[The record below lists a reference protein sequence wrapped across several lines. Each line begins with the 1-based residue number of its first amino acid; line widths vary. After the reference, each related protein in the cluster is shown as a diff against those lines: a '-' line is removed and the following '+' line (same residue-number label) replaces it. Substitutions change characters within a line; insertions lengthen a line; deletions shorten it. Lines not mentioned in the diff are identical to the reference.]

1 MHDKL
6 LISIKVKKTIEY
18 IEKVTKKYPKIEY
31 VLKNKILDACYEL
44 LELTYKA
51 NIYHD
56 KKYMKEILVKI
67 RIIEYFVKKSID
79 KKLINFKKY
88 ENIGN
93 HLLEINKMVNSW
105 ILCEKIK

>member
-18 IEKVTKKYPKIEY
+18 IEKVTKNYPKIEY

-56 KKYMKEILVKI
+56 KKYMK
-67 RIIEYFVKKSID
+67 D
-79 KKLINFKKY
+79 K
-88 ENIGN
+88 E
-93 HLLEINKMVNSW
+93 
-105 ILCEKIK
+105 